1 MLRKMRII
9 ETVSV
14 GTADFISDAHVIYL
28 NFCAFSLSMT
38 EESAV
43 SNETNATEVKSWFH

>member
-1 MLRKMRII
+1 MI

-14 GTADFISDAHVIYL
+14 GTTDSISDAHVIYL
-28 NFCAFSLSMT
+28 NFCGFSLSMT

-43 SNETNATEVKSWFH
+43 SNEANATEMKSWFH